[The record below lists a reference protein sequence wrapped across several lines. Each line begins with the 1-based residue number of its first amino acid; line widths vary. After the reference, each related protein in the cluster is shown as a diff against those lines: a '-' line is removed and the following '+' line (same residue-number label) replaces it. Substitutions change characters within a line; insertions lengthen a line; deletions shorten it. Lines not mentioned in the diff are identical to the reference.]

1 MLSANEGAQET
12 KAQGAATTMPPLP
25 PDALIIVPVR
35 NTVLFPGLVL
45 PITLGR
51 PKSIAA
57 AQQAVRDQRQVGILL
72 QRDAEV
78 ADPTPIDMHRMGTLA
93 NIVRYVTGPDGSHHL
108 ICQGEQRFQI
118 VEYLSGW
125 PFFVARVLQIAE
137 PDAKTSEI
145 EARFV
150 NLKAQTLEAIQLL
163 PQAPPDLLAAIQSID
178 GPSALAD
185 LAIAYMDVKPEER
198 QEILETVDISARMD
212 KVSRLLAHR
221 IEVLRLSQEIGRQT
235 KAALDERQREVLLRE
250 QMAAIQRQLGEG
262 EEGKAAEM
270 AELDKAIANAGM
282 PKEIEDQARK
292 ELRRLQ
298 RMPEAAGEYGM
309 VRTYLDWLIELPWAL
324 PEEKPIDIVEARR
337 ILDEDHY
344 DLDKIKRRIIEY
356 LAVRK
361 LAPQGKAP
369 ILCFVGPPGVGKT
382 SLGQSIARAMGRK
395 FVRVSLG
402 GVHDEAEIRGHRR
415 TYIGAL
421 PGNIIQAI
429 RKTGSRNCVM
439 MLDEIDKLGAGIQGD
454 PGAALLEVLDPEQ
467 NHTFRDNY
475 LAVPFDLSRVVFITT
490 ANMLDTVPGPLR
502 DRMEIISL
510 AGYTGEEK
518 LEIAHRY
525 LVRRQMEA
533 NGLKPGQVEI
543 GDDVLHEI
551 IANYTREAG
560 VRGLERQIGQT
571 LRHAAVRIAE
581 GGSGPIRITRD
592 DLVSIL
598 GPPKFESE
606 MAMRTSV
613 PGVATGLAWTPV
625 GGDILFIEATRI
637 PGSGRLI
644 LTGQLGE
651 VMKESAQ
658 AALSIVKNRA
668 AALGIDAGRFE
679 KSDIHVHVPA
689 GAIPKDGPSAGVAM
703 FMALVS
709 LMTDRTIR
717 SDTAMTGEISL
728 RGLVLPVG
736 GIKEKV
742 VAAHSAGIKR
752 VMLPARNRR
761 DYDDIPEVARRE
773 MEFVWL
779 ERVEEA
785 VAAALEPKKP
795 ADAPPPC
802 RSSPART
809 RSSTA
814 RPRDPPTLAARASAR
829 FGRAEARNAKAEAG
843 DPGWIPA
850 CAGMSGEHERVSVR
864 VANNSG
870 RSIAIC
876 VAPAAALL
884 RAGARRHGECAAF
897 GKHYRQIEL
906 HLPVRGLRRRTVQNR
921 TYCAEGKL
929 E

>member
-1 MLSANEGAQET
+1 VAEAEIQLKEASG
-12 KAQGAATTMPPLP
+12 GSPLP
-25 PDALIIVPVR
+25 PIPSDALIIVPVR
-35 NTVLFPGLVL
+35 STVLFPGMVL
-45 PITLGR
+45 PVTLGR
-51 PKSIAA
+51 QKSVAA
-57 AQQAVRDQRQVGILL
+57 AQQAVRDQRQVGILM
-72 QRDAEV
+72 QRDPEV
-78 ADPTPIDMHRMGTLA
+78 TDPSAIDMHRMGTVA
-93 NIVRYVTGPDGSHHL
+93 NVVRYVTAPDGGHHL
-108 ICQGEQRFQI
+108 VCQGEQRFQ
-118 VEYLSGW
+118 VTEFLTGW
-125 PFFVARVLQIAE
+125 PFMVARVLQIPE
-137 PDAKTSEI
+137 PGVRGPEI

-150 NLKAQTLEAIQLL
+150 NLKAQAIEAIELL
-163 PQAPPDLLAAIQSID
+163 PQVPQDLLAAIQSID
-178 GPSALAD
+178 SPTALAD
-185 LAIAYMDVKPEER
+185 LATAYMDIKADEK
-198 QEILETVDISARMD
+198 QEILETVDVAARMD
-212 KVSRLLAHR
+212 KVSRLLSHR
-221 IEVLRLSQEIGRQT
+221 IEILRLSQEIGKQT
-235 KAALDERQREVLLRE
+235 KAQFDERQREALLRE
-250 QMAAIQRQLGEG
+250 QMAAIQKQLGEG

-270 AELDKAIANAGM
+270 AELDKAITDAKM
-282 PKEIEDQARK
+282 SKEVEDAARK

-298 RMPEAAGEYGM
+298 RMPEAAAEYGM

-324 PEEKPIDIVEARR
+324 PEEKPIDIKEARR

-382 SLGQSIARAMGRK
+382 SLGQSIARAMDRK

-429 RKTGSRNCVM
+429 RKAGSRNCVM

-467 NHTFRDNY
+467 NNTFRDNY

-490 ANMLDTVPGPLR
+490 ANMLDTIPGPLR
-502 DRMEIISL
+502 DRMEIIGL
-510 AGYTGEEK
+510 AGYTADEK

-525 LVRRQMEA
+525 LVKRQIEA
-533 NGLKPGQVEI
+533 NGLKEGQVEI
-543 GDDVLHEI
+543 GDDVLRDI
-551 IANYTREAG
+551 VQNYTREAG
-560 VRGLERQIGQT
+560 VRSLERLIGQV
-571 LRHAAVRIAE
+571 LRNAAVRIAE
-581 GGSGPIRITRD
+581 GQSGPIRITRD
-592 DLVSIL
+592 DLVPIL
-598 GPPKFESE
+598 GAPKFESE
-606 MAMRTSV
+606 AAMRTSV

-644 LTGQLGE
+644 LTGQLGD

-668 AALGIDAGRFE
+668 VALGIDPARFE

-689 GAIPKDGPSAGVAM
+689 GATPKDGPSAGVAM
-703 FMALVS
+703 FMALTS

-742 VAAHSAGIKR
+742 LAAHAAGIKR

-761 DYDDIPEVARRE
+761 DYDDIPEVARKQ
-773 MEFVWL
+773 MEFIWL

-785 VAAALEPKKP
+785 VAAALEPAKP
-795 ADAPPPC
+795 A
-802 RSSPART
+802 
-809 RSSTA
+809 
-814 RPRDPPTLAARASAR
+814 
-829 FGRAEARNAKAEAG
+829 EK
-843 DPGWIPA
+843 
-850 CAGMSGEHERVSVR
+850 
-864 VANNSG
+864 
-870 RSIAIC
+870 
-876 VAPAAALL
+876 APASTPEFAVAA
-884 RAGARRHGECAAF
+884 A
-897 GKHYRQIEL
+897 
-906 HLPVRGLRRRTVQNR
+906 
-921 TYCAEGKL
+921 
-929 E
+929 

>member
-1 MLSANEGAQET
+1 MSAKESAGVA
-12 KAQGAATTMPPLP
+12 GAALPALP

-35 NTVLFPGLVL
+35 NMVLFPGLVL

-51 PKSIAA
+51 PKSIGA

-72 QRDAEV
+72 QRAAEV
-78 ADPTPIDMHRMGTLA
+78 EDPAAIDMHRIGTLA
-93 NIVRYVTGPDGSHHL
+93 NVVRYITTPDGSHHL

-118 VEYLSGW
+118 VEYLNGW
-125 PFFVARVLQIAE
+125 PFFVARVLQIPEPEATSAE
-137 PDAKTSEI
+137 V

-178 GPSALAD
+178 TPSALAD
-185 LAIAYMDVKPEER
+185 LAIAYMDVKPEEK
-198 QEILETVDISARMD
+198 QEILETLDISARMD

-262 EEGKAAEM
+262 EDGKKAEI
-270 AELDKAIANAGM
+270 AELTKAIAEAGM
-282 PKEIEDQARK
+282 PKEVEEQARK
-292 ELRRLQ
+292 ELRRLE
-298 RMPEAAGEYGM
+298 RMPEAAAEYGM
-309 VRTYLDWLIELPWAL
+309 VRTYLDWLIELPWKL
-324 PEEKPIDIVEARR
+324 PEEKPIDIGQARR

-344 DLDKIKRRIIEY
+344 DLEKIKRRIIEF

-361 LAPQGKAP
+361 LSPQGKAP

-382 SLGQSIARAMGRK
+382 SLGQSIARAMDRK

-429 RKTGSRNCVM
+429 RKAGSRNCVM

-467 NHTFRDNY
+467 NNTFRDNY
-475 LAVPFDLSRVVFITT
+475 LGVPFDLSRVVFITT
-490 ANMLDTVPGPLR
+490 ANMLDTIPGPLR

-510 AGYTGEEK
+510 AGYTADEK
-518 LEIAHRY
+518 MEIAHRY
-525 LVRRQMEA
+525 LVRRQTEA
-533 NGLKPGQVEI
+533 NGLKAGQAEI
-543 GDDVLHEI
+543 DDEALREI
-551 IANYTREAG
+551 IQNYTREAG
-560 VRGLERQIGQT
+560 VRSLERQIGQV

-581 GGSGPIRITRD
+581 DQSSGPIRITRG
-592 DLVSIL
+592 DLAAIL
-598 GPPKFESE
+598 GAPQFESE
-606 MAMRTSV
+606 TAMRTSV

-651 VMKESAQ
+651 VMRESAQ

-668 AALGIDAGRFE
+668 TALGIDASRFE
-679 KSDIHVHVPA
+679 KSDIHIHVPA

-709 LMTDRTIR
+709 LMTERTVR

-742 VAAHSAGIKR
+742 VGAHRAGIR
-752 VMLPARNRR
+752 RIMLPARNRK
-761 DYDDIPEVARRE
+761 DYDDIPEIARKE
-773 MEFVWL
+773 VEFVWL

-785 VAAALEPKKP
+785 VAAALEPKK
-795 ADAPPPC
+795 ADAAPGTVPQ
-802 RSSPART
+802 
-809 RSSTA
+809 
-814 RPRDPPTLAARASAR
+814 LA
-829 FGRAEARNAKAEAG
+829 GAEA
-843 DPGWIPA
+843 
-850 CAGMSGEHERVSVR
+850 
-864 VANNSG
+864 
-870 RSIAIC
+870 
-876 VAPAAALL
+876 
-884 RAGARRHGECAAF
+884 
-897 GKHYRQIEL
+897 
-906 HLPVRGLRRRTVQNR
+906 
-921 TYCAEGKL
+921 
-929 E
+929 